1 VRRIGVEEE
10 LMLVDPWSGA
20 LRAVSHR
27 ALAAHRGHDGH
38 DDEENGDF
46 GAEAGLEQEL
56 FLQQIETGTAP
67 CTDLAELRADVV
79 ACRRG
84 AAQAAAAAGAD
95 LVAVGTPVLA
105 DSTQEVTPKARYE
118 RIVHEYGAI
127 GRDAGVCGMHVHVDI
142 HTEDEGIV
150 ILDGL
155 RPWLPVLRAL
165 SVNSPY
171 WHGEDSGYA
180 SWRSQVWG
188 RWPAAGP
195 AEPFGDRATYTASA
209 EAMVASGAALDEGM
223 LYYDARLSQTYPTV
237 EIRVF
242 DATTEVDDVC
252 LIAALTRA
260 VVETV
265 AAGGDAVPAWRSDL
279 LRAAHWN
286 ASRYGT
292 GGLLLHPVTKQPAPA
307 RVVVEDTVAHVHD
320 ALDLAGDTEQ
330 VVDALERLLGR
341 GSGAVRQRAAYES
354 GGGLAAVVTDLRDRF
369 AASWQAG

>member
-1 VRRIGVEEE
+1 
-10 LMLVDPWSGA
+10 MLVDPWSGA

-27 ALAAHRGHDGH
+27 ALAAHRGHDG

-46 GAEAGLEQEL
+46 GAVAGLEQEL

-105 DSTQEVTPKARYE
+105 DSTQEVTPKPRYE

-209 EAMVASGAALDEGM
+209 EAMVASGAALDAGM

-292 GGLLLHPVTKQPAPA
+292 GGRLLHPVTKQPAPA

-330 VVDALERLLGR
+330 VVDALERLLAR